1 MIKLVTLLNE
11 QLIGSLT
18 RLGARAAKD
27 TPDWS
32 QDDFEPGNPTNTPQD
47 RVAVTMKAARLL
59 KQPTSNASR
68 KIAKEL
74 HKQIQGIGGNSK
86 IIMIIKN
93 IKNIKELSSIITSYK
108 DIYKTSLYN
117 ELSAEWVISWN
128 SLWSAMQHINPSA
141 EFIQTKYS

>member
-1 MIKLVTLLNE
+1 MIRLVTLLNE

-18 RLGARAAKD
+18 KLGARAAKD

-32 QDDFEPGNPTNTPQD
+32 QDIKTGVPKNNTQD
-47 RVAVTMKAARLL
+47 SVAITMKDARLL
-59 KQPTSNASR
+59 KQPATATSR

-93 IKNIKELSSIITSYK
+93 IKNLKELSSIITAYK
-108 DIYKTSLYN
+108 DIYKTNLYN
-117 ELSAEWVISWN
+117 ELSTEWGISWN
-128 SLWSAMQHINPSA
+128 SLWDAMQHLNPSA
-141 EFIQTKYS
+141 KFIQTNYS